1 MPDPKKNKTSKTKT
15 RKRLFGGT
23 KTVTKSSDG
32 TKVKEVRRKDGS
44 LKKIKVRKKPT
55 KGIKGQKDIKV
66 TQKYDKKGT
75 LRKNKVRDD
84 DGFNTVSKYKKDG
97 TLRKVKRTG
106 FQMGKRQF

>member
-1 MPDPKKNKTSKTKT
+1 MPDPVKKKTSKTKT

-23 KTVTKSSDG
+23 TTITKSSDG
-32 TKVKEVRRKDGS
+32 SKVKEVKRKDGS

-55 KGIKGQKDIKV
+55 KKGEKNIKV
-66 TQKYDKKGT
+66 TQKYDKKGM
-75 LRKNKVRDD
+75 LRKSKVRDE

-106 FQMGKRQF
+106 FQMGKRGF